1 MSCPL
6 QSAQPLGAKLYGTHL
21 ISPTVPAR
29 FPSGNEV
36 TRGPDYAD
44 AVPRFRFGDFTLS
57 PRRRTLIC
65 RGEERPLIPRYFDL
79 LVFLVERRHEA
90 VHRRDIFDRV
100 WNDVVVSDSALSQAI
115 RTIRRTLGDDPR
127 DPRFIRTLSRHGYR
141 FVFSEVVEEDD
152 EGGWAP
158 APAPLEA
165 TTVAQSAADPYEP
178 LLQRVTDVA
187 KSVDEEE
194 EQREA
199 AELLHAL
206 GTAEALRRLDRRP
219 RHAFARALLRDTR
232 WDTADAGPVPI
243 VGEPAPFAVAK
254 ALVGLRLRR
263 AGRIAAARW
272 AGASIGGGAAGVV
285 AGTIGGLILSA
296 APGSAAPI
304 DVAAV
309 LAVIGGACGAVGG
322 AGVGAGL
329 AAAEAIARS
338 QRTISLIAGGAL
350 GGGVAGSVAQLLG
363 RWSLAALVGLRV
375 PIGGALEGLA
385 IGAAA
390 GLTYAL
396 ATSRAEGVATP
407 RGRRR
412 WGVAL
417 LVAAACGA
425 AALGLS
431 VAAHP
436 LVGGTVHLIAQASQ
450 GSEVTLTPIAALIGE
465 PDFGPA
471 TRALIGTG
479 EGAIFGL
486 GLALGLTRRP

>member
-1 MSCPL
+1 
-6 QSAQPLGAKLYGTHL
+6 
-21 ISPTVPAR
+21 
-29 FPSGNEV
+29 
-36 TRGPDYAD
+36 
-44 AVPRFRFGDFTLS
+44 VPRYRFGDFTLS
-57 PRRRTLIC
+57 PRRRLLSC
-65 RGEERPLIPRYFDL
+65 GGEERPLIPRYFDL

-100 WNDVVVSDSALSQAI
+100 WNDVIVSDSALSQAI

-127 DPRFIRTLSRHGYR
+127 EPRFIRTVSRHGYR
-141 FVFSEVVEEDD
+141 FVFPEVVQEEDD
-152 EGGWAP
+152 SASPPTLSPPESP
-158 APAPLEA
+158 APAAGP
-165 TTVAQSAADPYEP
+165 ADPFEP
-178 LLQRVTDVA
+178 LLRRVTDVA
-187 KSVDEEE
+187 RTADEEE

-206 GTAEALRRLDRRP
+206 GTVEALRRLDRLP

-232 WDTADAGPVPI
+232 WDVAGAGAVPI
-243 VGEPAPFAVAK
+243 LGEPAPVAVAQ

-272 AGASIGGGAAGVV
+272 AGASIGGGLAGAV
-285 AGTIGGLILSA
+285 AGTLGGLILSA
-296 APGSAAPI
+296 APGSAAPV

-338 QRTISLIAGGAL
+338 QRTLSLVAGGAL
-350 GGGVAGSVAQLLG
+350 GGGIAGAVAQLLG
-363 RWSLAALVGLRV
+363 RWSLEALVGLHV
-375 PIGGALEGLA
+375 PIGGAPEGFV

-390 GLTYAL
+390 GLAYGV
-396 ATSRAEGVATP
+396 ATSRAEGGVAAP

-425 AALGLS
+425 AALGLA
-431 VAAHP
+431 VAARP
-436 LVGGTVHLIAQASQ
+436 LVGGTLHLIAQASQ
-450 GSEVTLTPIAALIGE
+450 GAQVTLAPIAALMGE

>member
-1 MSCPL
+1 MSR
-6 QSAQPLGAKLYGTHL
+6 Y
-21 ISPTVPAR
+21 
-29 FPSGNEV
+29 
-36 TRGPDYAD
+36 
-44 AVPRFRFGDFTLS
+44 RFGDFTLS
-57 PRRRTLIC
+57 PRRRLLSC

-100 WNDVVVSDSALSQAI
+100 WNDVIVSDSALSQAI

-127 DPRFIRTLSRHGYR
+127 EPRFIRTVSRHGYR
-141 FVFSEVVEEDD
+141 FVFPEVVEEEDD
-152 EGGWAP
+152 SASPLTPSAPDSQAAAP
-158 APAPLEA
+158 APA
-165 TTVAQSAADPYEP
+165 DPFEP
-178 LLQRVTDVA
+178 LLRRVTDVA
-187 KSVDEEE
+187 RSVDEEE

-206 GTAEALRRLDRRP
+206 GTVEALRRLDRLP

-232 WDTADAGPVPI
+232 WDVAGAGAVPI
-243 VGEPAPFAVAK
+243 LGEPAPVAVAQ

-272 AGASIGGGAAGVV
+272 AGASIGGGLAGVV
-285 AGTIGGLILSA
+285 AGTLGGLILSA
-296 APGSAAPI
+296 APGSAAPV

-309 LAVIGGACGAVGG
+309 LALIGGVCGAVGG

-338 QRTISLIAGGAL
+338 QRTLSLVAGGAL
-350 GGGVAGSVAQLLG
+350 GGGIAGAVAQLLG
-363 RWSLAALVGLRV
+363 RWSLEALVGLHV
-375 PIGGALEGLA
+375 PTGGTVEGLV

-390 GLTYAL
+390 GLAYGV
-396 ATSRAEGVATP
+396 ATSRAEGGVAAP

-417 LVAAACGA
+417 LVAAACGV

-431 VAAHP
+431 VAARP
-436 LVGGTVHLIAQASQ
+436 LVGGTLHLIAQTSHGSQ
-450 GSEVTLTPIAALIGE
+450 VTLAPIAALIGE